1 MKASQEDQ
9 SHSSAEMGK
18 MMTRRSRKVTQY
30 RPDISSEILCN
41 TTKPTSFLLWP
52 SPGAATVNFDDDATV
67 NNLLEL
73 RGIPLSAD
81 AEENKDKKLP
91 LVVWLHGFGG
101 YSEFQRRGG
110 AKTLDELLGD
120 GEIEPMAFVTF
131 RAPGGRRSR
140 SVYINGEQSGD
151 VEDAIVKDLVAY
163 MEKNYP
169 VSKSP
174 AHHAIM
180 GVSIG
185 GFGALKIAMKH
196 PEVFGVV
203 AAH

>member
-9 SHSSAEMGK
+9 SHSAGEMGK

-81 AEENKDKKLP
+81 AEENKEALDNALRQTFDEQQQVSLMLQRTFFSQPWPVFSFPRTALP
-91 LVVWLHGFGG
+91 FHD
-101 YSEFQRRGG
+101 RC
-110 AKTLDELLGD
+110 A
-120 GEIEPMAFVTF
+120 
-131 RAPGGRRSR
+131 
-140 SVYINGEQSGD
+140 
-151 VEDAIVKDLVAY
+151 
-163 MEKNYP
+163 
-169 VSKSP
+169 
-174 AHHAIM
+174 
-180 GVSIG
+180 
-185 GFGALKIAMKH
+185 
-196 PEVFGVV
+196 
-203 AAH
+203 